1 MKKSVLLV
9 GLAALGGATCIDL
22 EGAYDDCVRSGRCGD
37 GGAVADA
44 GDSLDAGADSG
55 IDAGRDAGTD
65 AGADGGIDAGPIDAG
80 PLDAGPIDAGPYDGG
95 PVCAGSTR
103 PRLRCAAPLTL
114 ATGTAIESSALSPS
128 PTGFVAAWTTS
139 TVEIRDVS
147 LDGGTRTLLTAA
159 PIATGAR
166 PPQLSLDSRGP
177 HWVAAWAGV
186 AATTAMCMTDT
197 AVAAPVTLPGNQPIV
212 VLTAAMSANGEI
224 GMAGASGTSHASFG
238 RWSVG
243 CPASLVS
250 LASSGNSLAVAATSN
265 STAHGFRFVETDQ
278 INAYNGDIRLSQLEA
293 DAGVRRVSIPSNFHA
308 PDGVASIGST
318 DGTTIFTAVSSLNT
332 NDHYELGVWGTSA
345 DLSLD
350 GQPRYFFTD
359 PGWWAVGTCGAG
371 CAMVGIVPEL
381 DPVASVH
388 FFSDDSNAASRGEY
402 DVACGITNSL
412 NGGSIAVASSN
423 GKLGVLLTSPTAAK
437 LYLCDPPPLR

>member
-22 EGAYDDCVRSGRCGD
+22 EGAYDDCVSSGRCGD
-37 GGAVADA
+37 GGVADA
-44 GDSLDAGADSG
+44 GTDAATPLDAGA
-55 IDAGRDAGTD
+55 DAGRDAGTD
-65 AGADGGIDAGPIDAG
+65 AGVDGGVDAGTGDAG
-80 PLDAGPIDAGPYDGG
+80 TVDAGPYDGG
-95 PVCAGSTR
+95 QVCSGSTR

-186 AATTAMCMTDT
+186 AATSAMCMTDT
-197 AVAAPVTLPGNQPIV
+197 TAAASVTLPGGQPIV
-212 VLTAAMSANGEI
+212 ALTAAISSTGEI
-224 GMAGASGTSHASFG
+224 GMAGASGTGDFSHGFFG

-243 CPASLVS
+243 CPASLVN
-250 LASSGNSLAVAATSN
+250 LGVTGNSLAVAATSN

-278 INAYNGDIRLSQLEA
+278 INAYNGRIQLSQLEA
-293 DAGVRRVSIPSNFHA
+293 DAGVKRVSIPSDLRA
-308 PDGVASIGST
+308 PYGVAAIGSS

-332 NDHYELGVWGTSA
+332 SDHYELGVWGTSA

-371 CAMVGIVPEL
+371 CAMVGIVPES

-388 FFSDDSNAASRGEY
+388 FFSDDSNAATRGEY